1 VCGGGNGSCTKTEE
15 STEGSQTQTLGLRMS
30 SVKIVGRQLRGYGQA
45 SSRCASGKEERYDRS
60 RVIMEEPG
68 GTMGRYWVAA
78 HERVADG
85 RRSVR
90 RRGEE
95 TAAGG

>member
-1 VCGGGNGSCTKTEE
+1 
-15 STEGSQTQTLGLRMS
+15 MWS
-30 SVKIVGRQLRGYGQA
+30 SVVVWWTGGR
-45 SSRCASGKEERYDRS
+45 EERYDRS

-68 GTMGRYWVAA
+68 GTMERYWVAA
-78 HERVADG
+78 HEKVADG

-95 TAAGG
+95 TAAGGGRVESPRVH

>member
-1 VCGGGNGSCTKTEE
+1 
-15 STEGSQTQTLGLRMS
+15 
-30 SVKIVGRQLRGYGQA
+30 
-45 SSRCASGKEERYDRS
+45 
-60 RVIMEEPG
+60 MEEPG

-95 TAAGG
+95 TAAGGRRVESPRENALMRTTTSRAT

>member
-1 VCGGGNGSCTKTEE
+1 
-15 STEGSQTQTLGLRMS
+15 
-30 SVKIVGRQLRGYGQA
+30 
-45 SSRCASGKEERYDRS
+45 
-60 RVIMEEPG
+60 MEEPC
-68 GTMGRYWVAA
+68 GTMGRYQVAA
-78 HERVADG
+78 HEKVADG

>member
-1 VCGGGNGSCTKTEE
+1 
-15 STEGSQTQTLGLRMS
+15 
-30 SVKIVGRQLRGYGQA
+30 
-45 SSRCASGKEERYDRS
+45 
-60 RVIMEEPG
+60 MEEPG
-68 GTMGRYWVAA
+68 GTMRRYSVAA

-95 TAAGG
+95 TAAGGRRVESPRVH

>member
-1 VCGGGNGSCTKTEE
+1 
-15 STEGSQTQTLGLRMS
+15 
-30 SVKIVGRQLRGYGQA
+30 
-45 SSRCASGKEERYDRS
+45 
-60 RVIMEEPG
+60 MEEPSR
-68 GTMGRYWVAA
+68 TMGRYLVAA

-95 TAAGG
+95 TAAGGGRVERPRVHW